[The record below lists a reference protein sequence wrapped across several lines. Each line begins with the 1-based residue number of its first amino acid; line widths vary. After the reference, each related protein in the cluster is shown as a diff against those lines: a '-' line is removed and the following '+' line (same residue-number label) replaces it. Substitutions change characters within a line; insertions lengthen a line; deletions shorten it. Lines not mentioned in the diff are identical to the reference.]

1 MFSEHLHS
9 IVYFY
14 LNNCVFFFSLS
25 WPTFCLYL
33 CRRWSS
39 TRWTVSLSPAIW
51 YTTSSN
57 SMWVARPF
65 EIVLS
70 LLWPIT
76 PENRPDQD
84 VRQNKQAAHWK
95 RAIYSVHYQQLL
107 LLSPVPRV
115 CSSRGN
121 CHFCGRSLSAV
132 CSIYNQ
138 SKVCAGGGEHWH
150 GTGFAHFE
158 TGKNLIPSWV
168 PPRLHSA
175 ERFIRS
181 ICTGMM
187 LLDSLHAGVKEHGSA
202 WPCTLSR
209 TELY

>member
-76 PENRPDQD
+76 PENRPHQD

-138 SKVCAGGGEHWH
+138 SKVCAGGGSIDMEQDL
-150 GTGFAHFE
+150 
-158 TGKNLIPSWV
+158 LILKP
-168 PPRLHSA
+168 
-175 ERFIRS
+175 EKI
-181 ICTGMM
+181 
-187 LLDSLHAGVKEHGSA
+187 
-202 WPCTLSR
+202 
-209 TELY
+209 